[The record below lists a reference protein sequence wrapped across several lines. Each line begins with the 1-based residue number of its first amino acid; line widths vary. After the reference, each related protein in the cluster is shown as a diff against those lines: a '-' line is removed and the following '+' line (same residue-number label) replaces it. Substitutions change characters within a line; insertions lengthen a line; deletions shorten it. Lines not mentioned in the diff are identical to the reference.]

1 MGKRT
6 RYFVVLFAALALVAA
21 ACGDDDQ
28 PAQTAAP
35 TVAPTP
41 APTTAPTTAAPP
53 PPPTTAAPTTDGVL
67 KIGVLLPQTGGLSVI
82 ISALQKP
89 IEMLDAEIAAAGG
102 EVELVFADS
111 GTDPSVGSVAVD
123 DLLNEGV
130 DAIVGP
136 ASSTVSAAVIDKI
149 TGSQVVM
156 CSGSN
161 TGALFT
167 TYPDSGYY
175 FRTAPSDV
183 LQGSALADFITD
195 EGATSVAIV
204 YRNEEYGAGF
214 NEVLSAG
221 LQANGVTV
229 AAEIGYDPFATSFDA
244 EASAVAAAGVDA
256 VAIITFAE
264 GAQLLQAM
272 IEAGVGPDDIAIYVA
287 DGFKDAVPA
296 SAVNPDDL
304 SVLDGIKGTA
314 PSVAPPDGEPTFLA
328 RLAEFA
334 PGTPT
339 IFSGH
344 FYDCLMIVVLASAV
358 AGTDDPAVFV
368 NEMNGVTQDGARCSS
383 YQACVALIA
392 QGTGIDYDGA
402 SGPLE
407 FTDPGE
413 PGVGVYDVYR
423 YNAEGNAVTIDQVI
437 LS

>member
-1 MGKRT
+1 M
-6 RYFVVLFAALALVAA
+6 
-21 ACGDDDQ
+21 
-28 PAQTAAP
+28 AQLDP
-35 TVAPTP
+35 LI
-41 APTTAPTTAAPP
+41 
-53 PPPTTAAPTTDGVL
+53 D
-67 KIGVLLPQTGGLSVI
+67 
-82 ISALQKP
+82 ALQKP
-89 IEMLDAEIAAAGG
+89 VEMGAAEIAAAGG
-102 EVELVFADS
+102 QIELVFADT
-111 GTDPSVGSVAVD
+111 GTDPSIGSVAVD

-167 TYPDSGYY
+167 TYPDDGYY

-183 LQGSALADFITD
+183 LQGPALADFITD

-214 NEVLSAG
+214 NQVLAAA
-221 LQANGVTV
+221 LTANGVTV
-229 AAEIGYDPFATSFDA
+229 AAEIAYDPATTSFDA
-244 EASAVAAAGVDA
+244 EASQVAAAGVDA
-256 VAIITFAE
+256 VAIITFGE

-272 IEAGVGPDDIAIYVA
+272 IEAGVGPDDIPIFVA
-287 DGFKDAVPA
+287 DGFKDTVPA
-296 SAVNPDDL
+296 SAVDPDDPG
-304 SVLDGIKGTA
+304 VLDGIKGTA

-334 PGTPT
+334 PGVPT

-344 FYDCLMIVVLASAV
+344 FYDCLMIVVLAAAV

-368 NEMNGVTQDGARCSS
+368 NEINNVTKDGARCSS
-383 YQACVALIA
+383 YQACTALIN
-392 QGTGIDYDGA
+392 QGSDIDYDGA

-407 FTDPGE
+407 FGDPGE

-423 YNAEGNAVTIDQVI
+423 YNTEGAAVTIDQVI
-437 LS
+437 IS